1 MALSNDG
8 ITKSKNEASEVN
20 TLSKDLKTS
29 GENLKDILHN
39 NGNYQFFKMG
49 TDKGASVD
57 SDLNQT
63 LDTVVNEL
71 VPQINN
77 LLATIE
83 AFLAR
88 QAEEN
93 RRRLARAALNA
104 SKASTEQA
112 IKGAMG
118 FINISK

>member
-1 MALSNDG
+1 MALSSDG
-8 ITKSKNEASEVN
+8 IAKSRSEAGEVN

-29 GENLKDILHN
+29 GENLKSILHN

-63 LDTVVNEL
+63 LDTVINEL
-71 VPQINN
+71 VPQINS

-93 RRRLARAALNA
+93 RRRAQKALQDKRLELQEKKLRMA
-104 SKASTEQA
+104 GKD
-112 IKGAMG
+112 
-118 FINISK
+118 F

>member
-1 MALSNDG
+1 MALSSDG
-8 ITKSKNEASEVN
+8 ITKSRNETNEIN

-63 LDTVVNEL
+63 LDTVINEL

-93 RRRLARAALNA
+93 RRKAQKAMQDKRLELQEKKLQMA
-104 SKASTEQA
+104 SRD
-112 IKGAMG
+112 
-118 FINISK
+118 F